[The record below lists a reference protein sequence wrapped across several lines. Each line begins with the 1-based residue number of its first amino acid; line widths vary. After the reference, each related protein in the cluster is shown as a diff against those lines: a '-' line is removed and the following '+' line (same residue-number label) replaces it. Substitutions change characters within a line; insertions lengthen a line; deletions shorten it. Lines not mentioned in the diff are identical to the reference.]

1 MIQGVTM
8 NQRTFNEGLF
18 DFLSQSPTSFH
29 AVQYL
34 THMFT
39 EAGFTTLC
47 ENEAWD
53 IKPDGRYV
61 VTRNHGALIAFR
73 SGNMDYTGCGLRMIG
88 AHTDSPGLKI
98 KPRPDIRSAACLQL
112 GVEVYGSPIL
122 NTWFDRELSIA
133 GRVSFVEEDGNS
145 TATIKSVL
153 VDFKNPVA
161 IIPNLAIHLDRE
173 VNNGRIIN
181 KQSDLPPL
189 VMLENEAAFNFR
201 DHLLDH
207 VRSLGHKISDRA
219 LPDFDLMLYD
229 PQGPSATGI
238 NREFITSGRLDN
250 LVSCYCGASALING
264 HSELPALLIAND
276 HEEVGSV
283 STSGAGGN
291 FLQTFLHRICP
302 DQEQLARTA
311 GRSFFVSADNA
322 HAVHPSY
329 KDRYEPNHGPLLN
342 KGPVL
347 KYNANQRYATDSR
360 SGAAFRFLCAKA
372 DVPYQEFVVRS
383 DMACGS
389 TIGPVT
395 SGDTGILTVDAGI
408 PMLAMHSIRET
419 AGCADAAH
427 FTQFLTTHVE
437 TSLY

>member
-1 MIQGVTM
+1 MIQVVTM
-8 NQRTFNEGLF
+8 NQRTFNDGLF

-29 AVQYL
+29 AARYL
-34 THMFT
+34 ENMFT
-39 EAGFTTLC
+39 TAGFTVLS
-47 ENEAWD
+47 ENDAWT
-53 IKPDGRYV
+53 IKPGGRYV

-73 SGNMDYTGCGLRMIG
+73 SGNMDYTGCGFRMIG

-98 KPRPDIRSAACLQL
+98 KPRPDIRSAACVQL

-133 GRVSFVEEDGNS
+133 GKASYVSDMDGS
-145 TATIKSVL
+145 ARITSVL
-153 VDFKNPVA
+153 VDFKDPVA

-173 VNNGRIIN
+173 VNNGRSIN

-189 VMLENEAAFNFR
+189 VMLENEASFNFR
-201 DHLLDH
+201 DHLKEHLK
-207 VRSLGHKISDRA
+207 SLGHEISDKT
-219 LPDFDLMLYD
+219 LLDFDLMLYD
-229 PQGPSATGI
+229 PQGPCTTGI
-238 NREFITSGRLDN
+238 NKEFITSGRLDN
-250 LVSCYCGASALING
+250 LVSCYCGAWALING
-264 HSELPALLIAND
+264 SSELPALLVAND

-291 FLQTFLHRICP
+291 FLQTVFNRLCP
-302 DQEQLARTA
+302 DPEQMARA
-311 GRSFFVSADNA
+311 AARSFLVSADNA
-322 HAVHPSY
+322 HGVHPSY

-360 SGAAFRFLCAKA
+360 SGAAFRFLCTKA
-372 DVPYQEFVVRS
+372 GIPFQEFVVRS

-395 SGDTGILTVDAGI
+395 SGDTGILTVDAGV

-419 AGCADAAH
+419 AGSDDAYYFAR
-427 FTQFLTTHVE
+427 FLATHVATE
-437 TSLY
+437 LY